1 MTPLVVDSTPTS
13 VPVALV
19 PTLDADGDHIP
30 TAEFAWARLGNPG
43 ELENALVDP
52 LFGFLDCSV

>member
-1 MTPLVVDSTPTS
+1 MDSTPTS